1 MFRFFVATL
10 LVAYV
15 YALPQQAA
23 APSADAG
30 ATLVSNTF
38 ADDGAGNFNFAFETS
53 NGIKEQAQ
61 GQLKDVQVPV
71 FDTNGQ
77 KTGDQPGK
85 AEVQTGQFSYTAPD
99 GTPITVQWVA
109 DENGF
114 QPKGDH
120 LPVAPQVPAAPAK

>member
-1 MFRFFVATL
+1 MFRFFVATTL

-15 YALPQQAA
+15 YAFPQQAA
-23 APSADAG
+23 QPASADGA
-30 ATLVSNTF
+30 ATLLSSTF

-120 LPVAPQVPAAPAK
+120 LPVAPAVPAK

>member
-1 MFRFFVATL
+1 MFRLFVATTL

-15 YALPQQAA
+15 YAFPQQ
-23 APSADAG
+23 APSADGA
-30 ATLVSNTF
+30 ATLLSNTF

-85 AEVQTGQFSYTAPD
+85 AEVQTGQFSYTSPD

-109 DENGF
+109 DEVRTRILLIF
-114 QPKGDH
+114 E
-120 LPVAPQVPAAPAK
+120 

>member
-1 MFRFFVATL
+1 MFRFCVVATL
-10 LVAYV
+10 LIAYV
-15 YALPQQAA
+15 YAFPQQAA
-23 APSADAG
+23 QPPSADAS

-71 FDTNGQ
+71 YDTNGQ

-99 GTPITVQWVA
+99 GTPIAVQWVA
-109 DENGF
+109 DEVKNIF
-114 QPKGDH
+114 I
-120 LPVAPQVPAAPAK
+120 